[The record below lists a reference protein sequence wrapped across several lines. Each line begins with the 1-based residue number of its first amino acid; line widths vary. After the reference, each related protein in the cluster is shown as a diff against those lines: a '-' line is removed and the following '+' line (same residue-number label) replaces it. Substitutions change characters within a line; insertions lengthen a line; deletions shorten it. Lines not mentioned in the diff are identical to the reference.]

1 MNNREPR
8 REGCGLVHAD
18 RKSNLPKILLWA
30 AVAVVAVAAILTG
43 PVILT
48 RSHKEAVVR
57 IPEGATYRNVEDTL
71 KNKFGGGYAA
81 RVVRLLKI
89 RNFDPAKR
97 HGAYLISKGTSPF
110 MTMMRL
116 TRGAQMPVRVTVNK
130 FRDINSM
137 AERIA
142 AKLEAGPQSV
152 LKAMTDPT
160 MLASHGLTPDQALS
174 LFLSDTY
181 EVYWTTSP
189 AEVVD
194 KIGRHYDEVWNP
206 TRRRRAA
213 ELGRTPAEVS
223 TLASIVDEETLMDP
237 EKGAIGRLYI
247 NRLTQGM
254 RLQSDPTVRFA
265 IGDFTIQ
272 RVRKEHLRADSP
284 YNTYRYAGLPPGPIC
299 TTSVKTIDAILESD
313 PHKYIYMCAKP
324 DFSGYHDFASTYEE
338 HIANALR
345 YQHELDKRGIR

>member
-1 MNNREPR
+1 MNKREPR

-18 RKSNLPKILLWA
+18 RQSNFPKILLLT

-43 PVILT
+43 PMILT
-48 RSHKEAVVR
+48 RSHREAVIR
-57 IPEGATYRNVEDTL
+57 IPEGATYRDVTDSLTRQ
-71 KNKFGGGYAA
+71 FGEGYAA
-81 RVVRLLKI
+81 KVVKLLKI
-89 RNFDPAKR
+89 RNFDPARR
-97 HGAYLISKGTSPF
+97 HGAYRIDKGTSPF

-116 TRGAQMPVRVTVNK
+116 TRGAQMPVRLTINK
-130 FRDINSM
+130 FRDIDNM

-142 AKLEAGPQSV
+142 AKLETDRQSV
-152 LKAMTDPT
+152 LNAITDSA
-160 MLASHGLTPDQALS
+160 MLASHGLTPEQALS

-189 AEVVD
+189 VEAVE

-206 TRRRRAA
+206 TRRQRAA
-213 ELGRTPAEVS
+213 DLGLTPAEVS
-223 TLASIVDEETLMDP
+223 TLASIVDEETLMDR

-247 NRLTQGM
+247 NRLAQGM

-265 IGDFTIQ
+265 VGDFSIQ
-272 RVRKEHLRADSP
+272 RVRKEHLRTDSP

-324 DFSGYHDFASTYEE
+324 DFSGYHDFATTYEE
-338 HIANALR
+338 HIANALK